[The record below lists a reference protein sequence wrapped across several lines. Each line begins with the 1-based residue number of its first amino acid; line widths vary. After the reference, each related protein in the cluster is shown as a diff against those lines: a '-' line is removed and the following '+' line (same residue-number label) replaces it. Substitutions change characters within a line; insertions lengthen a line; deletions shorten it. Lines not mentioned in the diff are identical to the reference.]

1 LTTLDLPRRVGNPD
15 TLPVYY
21 NRGHFMTYD
30 SLYPWLVATGIAVWL
45 LLAIWVARWLWSALA
60 RRSRMDIDG
69 QWVVVTGCDSG
80 FGHGIVEALVARGA
94 RVVAFCLTQE
104 GAASALQSGAALA
117 PCLDLADDHAL
128 EAAAG
133 EVETACGGEL
143 WGLVHNAGVVLPG
156 FVDYQPIDFYRQV
169 MAVNFFA
176 PVLLTQKLLACL
188 RGRRGRVVVVSSVD
202 GIVSLPGNAPYDAS
216 KFALEAYADALRAEL
231 SFWDVGVSV
240 VNPATMRTPMSEGF
254 FEAHRKAWLEMQRID
269 PDGAWRSLWSEEWL
283 DRYIA
288 LNTRQLGQI
297 AQDPAHVIKDI
308 VHALTAAKPRLRYLS
323 GILAKTV
330 FYALWVGPESWSY
343 RFKRAMIQPP
353 PDVEASGARSSG

>member
-1 LTTLDLPRRVGNPD
+1 MSYD
-15 TLPVYY
+15 T
-21 NRGHFMTYD
+21 
-30 SLYPWLVATGIAVWL
+30 LYPWLVATGIAVWL
-45 LLAIWVARWLWSALA
+45 LLAIWMVRWLWSALA

-117 PCLDLADDHAL
+117 PCLDLADDRAL

-188 RGRRGRVVVVSSVD
+188 RGGRGRVVLVSSVD

-240 VNPATMRTPMSEGF
+240 VNPATMRTPMSRGF

-269 PDGAWRSLWSEEWL
+269 PDGAWRLPMC
-283 DRYIA
+283 RA
-288 LNTRQLGQI
+288 R
-297 AQDPAHVIKDI
+297 P
-308 VHALTAAKPRLRYLS
+308 LT
-323 GILAKTV
+323 IL
-330 FYALWVGPESWSY
+330 
-343 RFKRAMIQPP
+343 
-353 PDVEASGARSSG
+353 